1 MTERMTT
8 NSCEKTFLSQD
19 IVFVIDLLTNI

>member
-1 MTERMTT
+1 MTERITT
-8 NSCEKTFLSQD
+8 NSCEELFLSQD